1 MFSCTFF
8 WSQMLMDAQQMLSLL
23 SCRSLEKA
31 SMAQAVLRPV
41 SFLVCPTLLVFL
53 AMSISLSFVFILCL
67 SLLLSLLVFHLSV
80 SLYTSLHLYL
90 CFFFFFFPDS
100 VPLPLVLSPSVSFYE
115 SLNFSYSFKCSLLD
129 YIWHSLLGLP
139 GVAMTLYINIF

>member
-1 MFSCTFF
+1 MPSRCSACSPAGAWKRQAWLKLCSDLSLF
-8 WSQMLMDAQQMLSLL
+8 WSVQPFLSFLLCPYHSLL
-23 SCRSLEKA
+23 SSSSVLVSCFLCWSFIFLSLCIP
-31 SMAQAVLRPV
+31 L
-41 SFLVCPTLLVFL
+41 CT
-53 AMSISLSFVFILCL
+53 SISA
-67 SLLLSLLVFHLSV
+67 
-80 SLYTSLHLYL
+80 
-90 CFFFFFFPDS
+90 FFFFFPDS